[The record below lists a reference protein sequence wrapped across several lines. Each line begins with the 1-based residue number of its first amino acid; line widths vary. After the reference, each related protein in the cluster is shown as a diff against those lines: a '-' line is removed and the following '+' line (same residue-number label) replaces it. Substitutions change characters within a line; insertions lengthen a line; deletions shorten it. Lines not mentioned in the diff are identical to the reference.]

1 MLKIGMIG
9 AGHIA
14 NTHAACLQKI
24 SEVGIAGMF
33 DTTQER
39 AADMAERYGANTY
52 HNLDSML
59 SEVDAVYVCTPPKFH
74 REAAIEAIESG
85 IHVFCEKPLTVT
97 VEDAEAIEEAV
108 NRSDVVFAV
117 GFNLRFSRDSMEF
130 KKLVESGKLGN
141 IYQFWSIR
149 FLWSPHLPPNWR
161 TDPRFL
167 CGMTIESLSHDFD
180 FMRWIAGDVDSVMG
194 RVATS
199 RSDLDGYDNIVNAL
213 MGLRNGGIANIQ
225 ASWANHA
232 GTRQYGVIGSL
243 GSATYEKGM
252 IRWRTEKHSSEEV
265 MDCRKQPEGK
275 SSYQLESEHFIN
287 CIKTGEKPMISVDNG
302 VATVKISHAVL
313 RSSEQGCVVNLDR
326 GSL

>member
-1 MLKIGMIG
+1 MIKIGMVG

-24 SEVGIAGMF
+24 SEAGIAGMF
-33 DTTQER
+33 DTTQGR

-52 HNLDSML
+52 HDLDSML

-74 REAAIEAIESG
+74 REAAIRAIESG
-85 IHVFCEKPLTVT
+85 THVFCEKPLAVT
-97 VEDAEAIEEAV
+97 VEDAEAIAEAV
-108 NRSDVVFAV
+108 NKSDVVFAV
-117 GFNLRFSRDSMEF
+117 GFNMRFSQASVEF
-130 KKLVESGKLGN
+130 KKLVESGKLGD

-149 FLWSPHLPPNWR
+149 SLWSPHLPPNWR

-180 FMRWIAGDVDSVMG
+180 FMRWIAGDVESAMG
-194 RVATS
+194 RVTTS

-213 MGLRNGGIANIQ
+213 MVLRNGGVANVQ
-225 ASWANHA
+225 ASWANHV
-232 GTRQYGVIGSL
+232 GTQQYGVIGSL

-252 IRWRTEKHSSEEV
+252 IRWKTEKHSSEEV

-275 SSYQLESEHFIN
+275 SPYQLESEHFIH
-287 CIKTGEKPMISVDNG
+287 C
-302 VATVKISHAVL
+302 
-313 RSSEQGCVVNLDR
+313 
-326 GSL
+326 